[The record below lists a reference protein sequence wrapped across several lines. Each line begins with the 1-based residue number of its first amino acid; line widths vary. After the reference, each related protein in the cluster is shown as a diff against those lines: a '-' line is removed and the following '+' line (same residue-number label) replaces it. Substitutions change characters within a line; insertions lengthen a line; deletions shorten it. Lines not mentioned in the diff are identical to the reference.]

1 MERKMNDDDTL
12 EWMKKL
18 AGLKESVMEEGDSD
32 PIAVAGNIK
41 QYAEDLYAML
51 QGGRGNPQ
59 QMIQQIENG
68 LNIIKQS
75 YAGKQQGMT
84 R

>member
-1 MERKMNDDDTL
+1 MNDNDTL
-12 EWMKKL
+12 ELMRKL
-18 AGLKESVMEEGDSD
+18 AGLRESVMEEGGSD
-32 PIAVAGNIK
+32 PIAIAGNIK
-41 QYAEDLYAML
+41 QYVEDLYVIL
-51 QGGRGNPQ
+51 QGGRGNPL

-75 YAGKQQGMT
+75 YAGNQQGMT